1 MKPTMPRAI
10 TALSRSLSPHRS
22 KRWGNRHGA
31 RNAYMVAVNDDGYPL
46 AEAEPTDRP
55 RVIRP
60 ASCTPGR
67 ALPDPHREA
76 RIRWHSIRIERRE

>member
-1 MKPTMPRAI
+1 MKPPMPRAI
-10 TALSRSLSPHRS
+10 TALSRSLSRRR
-22 KRWGNRHGA
+22 KRWGNRPGA

-46 AEAEPTDRP
+46 AEAEPNERP

-76 RIRWHSIRIERRE
+76 RIRWHSIRIERNE